1 MPSLLKTPVHLGLG
15 AKVVVQPDFSGME
28 WYMDYAERV
37 AGDGAEGRLVAMSD
51 WSGDWTSWEMHPAG
65 DELVVCVEGTMTVHQ
80 EQPDGSVVSVT
91 LGPGDYAINRPGVW
105 HTADVPERATALFVT
120 SGLGTEH
127 RPR

>member
-15 AKVVVQPDFSGME
+15 AKVLVQPDFSGME
-28 WYMDYAERV
+28 WYGDYAERV
-37 AGDGAEGRLVAMSD
+37 AGDGAEGRLVAMTD
-51 WSGDWTSWEMHPAG
+51 WSGDWTNWEMHPAG
-65 DELVVCVEGTMTVHQ
+65 DELVVCVEGAMTVHQ

-105 HTADVPERATALFVT
+105 HTADVPERARALFVT